1 MLLNVKELSSYRV
14 HALDG
19 DMGKVHE
26 FFFDDETW
34 QIRYLVVDTR
44 RWLPGRKVL
53 VATAGFRRPE
63 PEEKRF
69 PVSLTKEQ
77 VEGSPAIEADKPVS
91 RQRQMELHEHYGW
104 PPYWPPGGY
113 YEVPLPRATVFP
125 PEEQEEKK
133 PQGREAEGDPHLR
146 NTREVTGYGVRGG
159 DGEAGEVDD
168 LVLDA
173 EEWVVRYLIV
183 DTGKWLP
190 GKKVLVPVGFVRE
203 ISWDDKSVSVVL
215 RAEDIKD
222 APAFDPSAPVDGQ
235 VEERLRDYYG
245 SRPMEDRQGSG

>member
-1 MLLNVKELSSYRV
+1 MLLSVKELSSYRV

-63 PEEKRF
+63 TQQRRF
-69 PVSLTKEQ
+69 PVSLTKAQ
-77 VEGSPAIEADKPVS
+77 VEESPAIDSDKPVS
-91 RQRQMELHEHYGW
+91 RQRQIELHEHYGW

-113 YEVPLPRATVFP
+113 YEAPVPPVTVVP
-125 PEEQEEKK
+125 GAEQEEEK
-133 PQGREAEGDPHLR
+133 PEAHEAEGDPHLR
-146 NTREVTGYGVRGG
+146 STREVIGYAVRGR
-159 DGEAGEVDD
+159 DGEAGEADD
-168 LVLDA
+168 LILDA
-173 EEWVVRYLIV
+173 EEWAVRYVVV

-190 GKKVLVPVGFVRE
+190 GKKVLLPVGLIRE
-203 ISWDDKSVSVVL
+203 ISWDDKSVSADL
-215 RAEDIKD
+215 RAQDIKE
-222 APAFDPSAPVDGQ
+222 APAFDPSAPVDGEA
-235 VEERLRDYYG
+235 EERLRDYYG
-245 SRPMEDRQGSG
+245 SRPREDRQGSV